1 MSTSSQPLD
10 DLGVS
15 ATAALP
21 PRDAAVASEVYAEVA
36 RLGLGDDFPAAIAV
50 TREHS
55 AISTIDISVDPEIS
69 RCSYVTF
76 NVRNRESMESVL
88 EKEWEWFRRV
98 HWPTYAEGS
107 FCLDVDFDK

>member
-36 RLGLGDDFPAAIAV
+36 VWDWAMIFRPQLRLRELFGDF
-50 TREHS
+50 
-55 AISTIDISVDPEIS
+55 TIDISVDPEIQ
-69 RCSYVTF
+69 RCSYMTF